1 MSNRQAKAG
10 SSVSKRKGLVEVSIV
25 AGIVDTGFV
34 VLVVA
39 DDGVDLLDL
48 QLARPSYRNALK
60 KAWRAV

>member
-1 MSNRQAKAG
+1 MQAKAG
-10 SSVSKRKGLVEVSIV
+10 DLASKRKELVEVLVV
-25 AGIVDTGFV
+25 AGIVDIGFV

-60 KAWRAV
+60 KAWRVR